1 MWLTARRTPVS
12 LGTKIAAAALCGCAT
27 LALAVPAGAAA
38 PPSAAALDA
47 GIAQAISA
55 DVAASVV
62 LPSGSYSGDVLWVFG
77 DTTKVNGVST
87 TGAFGYPHDAFAVQ
101 SPNTTTWTVLP
112 GHYGTS
118 YGGGPWQQ
126 VPNWS
131 DGTFFWAGGVVV
143 DGSTVYVLG
152 NRISQSGSSIT
163 VGDPYAAEFSL
174 ATLAYQ
180 GIVQLPGPAGE
191 EWSGSARA
199 SLGWW
204 VAGTRPVSCTGA
216 TDCKVGDMAWIPFG
230 NVGTASKWQLH
241 DGVFPATLNA
251 GTTIAVDNTG
261 SGWVA
266 YTKLGDEYG
275 TNSIGR
281 LSATAPAGSWS
292 LTGSYPAP
300 SVLQANELTYDAQVH
315 PEQPA
320 GTGQVLVSVAEN
332 DSGAY
337 DPQFTYL
344 PLTG

>member
-1 MWLTARRTPVS
+1 MRIRT
-12 LGTKIAAAALCGCAT
+12 AAAAVCGCAT
-27 LALAVPAGAAA
+27 LALGIPAGAAT
-38 PPSAAALDA
+38 PPTAAALDA
-47 GIAQAISA
+47 GIASAISA

-62 LPSGSYSGDVLWVFG
+62 LPSGSYAGDALWVFG

-87 TGAFGYPHDAFAVQ
+87 TGALGYPHDAFAVQ
-101 SPNTTTWTVLP
+101 QPGATTWTVLA
-112 GHYGTS
+112 GHYGTT

-131 DGTFFWAGGVVV
+131 DGTFFWAEGVVL

-152 NRISQSGSSIT
+152 NRISQSGSSVT

-180 GIVQLPGPAGE
+180 GVVQLPGPAGE
-191 EWSGSARA
+191 VWSGSARA

-204 VAGTRPVSCTGA
+204 IAGTRGVSCTDA

-230 NVGTASKWQLH
+230 DLATASDWQLH

-266 YTKLGDEYG
+266 YTKLGDVYG
-275 TNSIGR
+275 SNSIGR
-281 LSATAPAGSWS
+281 LSASSPDGSWS

-300 SVLQANELTYDAQVH
+300 SVLQTGELTYDAQVH

-320 GTGQVLVSVAEN
+320 SSGQVLVSVAEN